1 MSTVLPV
8 IGEQRLFTLSFGLLC
23 LSSFLFFASFN
34 MMIPELPD
42 YLTDM
47 GGAEYKGLIISLFTL
62 TALISRPFSGKLTD
76 TIGRV
81 PVMAFGSL
89 VCFVC
94 GFLYPI
100 FHTVAGFLV
109 LRLLHGFST
118 GFKPTATSAY
128 VADIVPFNRLGEAI
142 GILGMSGTV
151 GSSIGPAIGDAVARH
166 FSRDAMFYTSS
177 GAAFLSIAILLGMK
191 ETLPQKQ
198 PFRLQLLRISRKDIY
213 EPLVLR
219 PSVVYFLFCFCYG
232 AVLTIIPDLSKYLGI
247 KNQGLFFTFFTLSSL
262 LTRFAAGRISDRYRR
277 EVVMKVGLPI
287 IAFSMLIIGV
297 ANTPFYFFAGA
308 IIYGIGLGICSPT
321 VQAWTIDLAP
331 EAGRGRAVATMF
343 IALEAG
349 IGMGAFLSA
358 WLYDNNP
365 AKFGLAFYVM
375 GILTLVGW
383 FYMEKSKPKPG
394 SLTTTEGYN

>member
-1 MSTVLPV
+1 MSTHPLATD
-8 IGEQRLFTLSFGLLC
+8 QSRLFTSSFGLLC

-34 MMIPELPD
+34 MMIPVLPD
-42 YLTDM
+42 HLTEL

-81 PVMAFGSL
+81 PIMAFGSL

-94 GFLYPI
+94 GFMYPI
-100 FHTVAGFLV
+100 FHTVSGFLL
-109 LRLLHGFST
+109 LRLVHGFST

-128 VADIVPFNRLGEAI
+128 VADIVPLSRLGEAM
-142 GILGMSGTV
+142 GLLGMSGTL
-151 GSSIGPAIGDAVARH
+151 GSSIGPAIGDAVSDA
-166 FSRDAMFYTSS
+166 FSRNAMFYTSS
-177 GAAFLSIAILLGMK
+177 ALALLSIGILMGMK
-191 ETLPQKQ
+191 ETLPDKQK
-198 PFRLQLLRISRKDIY
+198 FRLDMLRISWADMY
-213 EPLVLR
+213 EPSVLR

-232 AVLTIIPDLSKYLGI
+232 AVLTITPDLSKYLGV
-247 KNQGLFFTFFTLSSL
+247 KNLGLFFTFTTLASL
-262 LTRFAAGRISDRYRR
+262 ITRFAAGRISDRYGR
-277 EVVMKVGLPI
+277 ETVMAVGLPI
-287 IAFSMLIIGV
+287 MAFSMLIIGL
-297 ANTPFYFFAGA
+297 ANTPVFLLSGA
-308 IIYGIGLGICSPT
+308 VIYGIGLGICSPT

-331 EAGRGRAVATMF
+331 EDGRGRAVATMY

-349 IGMGAFLSA
+349 IGLGALLSA

-383 FYMEKSKPKPG
+383 IYMTKTREKPASK
-394 SLTTTEGYN
+394 